1 MGAVGR
7 KESSDEY
14 SALVIMNEGERKGG
28 LTLLLCDGEGEEG
41 DEGGHG
47 QDGEEH
53 ADHDKEL
60 QPLEPGA
67 PVVLQVHDVCD
78 ESPDGQNSCQDT
90 NTHGNDINH
99 WGSCWVLTSLSYDL
113 ARSIGL
119 NRSFIA
125 IKS

>member
-1 MGAVGR
+1 
-7 KESSDEY
+7 
-14 SALVIMNEGERKGG
+14 MNEEERRGG

-78 ESPDGQNSCQDT
+78 QSPDGQNSCQDT
-90 NTHGNDINH
+90 NTHSNDINH
-99 WGSCWVLTSLSYDL
+99 WGNCWVWL
-113 ARSIGL
+113 GCG
-119 NRSFIA
+119 SFNWTKQI
-125 IKS
+125 IFYKNQILMLPWTFVWITL